1 SFLPVGTYLAR
12 RYRIVAPIS
21 RGGFGFTYKAIDTKM
36 VDETSQE
43 SDYVVIKEFFQQ
55 NVNVRN
61 TSTMRVAVNNS
72 NDFEV
77 NSKLRKGFI
86 REARRMYK
94 LRHPNIVRVS
104 DFIEDENGTSYYIMD
119 YVEGEPLSSFIRN
132 HGALSEDFA
141 LKLIRQLLDALSYV
155 HQQHHLLHL
164 DIKPSNLMFDGH
176 DHIVLIDFGA
186 SKIIVTDPNDVNHST
201 ILSHTKGY
209 APIEQNSQSLHLLE
223 PRTDLYAVGATL
235 YHMLTGVRPPE
246 CSEISQ
252 FDKPSSAF
260 ALKAPL
266 PPSVSARTVT
276 LINRL
281 MAFRIVDRPAN
292 AQTVL
297 NYLDDREADDDSIV
311 TLPLGH
317 AGAWMKHIVEDISTD
332 PQAPKEPLTPK
343 PQEPRKTQEQRKSQE
358 VRKSSEPKKAKKK
371 GGINL
376 PPPPSG
382 ASRTSRPVM
391 SATTPNYMVDKTSP
405 VMKPAKQ
412 AAASSNASAGN
423 ASGKETQPQA
433 ENNDKQ
439 DGCCLGRLILIVGL
453 LLALGFGVKYCVS
466 NQKYSL
472 IEDEET
478 SEASS
483 ALFEKIYY
491 DFSTS
496 EMPKF
501 VFQKVEGGTFDMGAT
516 PGQGSDAN
524 YDEKPVHQVTLSS
537 FYIGAYE
544 VTQAQYEEIMGDNPS
559 VNKGNNRPVECVSW
573 DDCQTFIEK
582 LNARKGD
589 FGVPSNMYFRLPTE
603 AEWEYAAREGQKSH
617 DYKYSGSDNV
627 DEVAW
632 YENNSGGQT
641 HDVGLKKPN
650 ELGLYDMS
658 GNVWEWCSD
667 RYNESYYASSPSTN
681 PTGASSDQK
690 RVRRGGSRGN
700 YGSSCRVSYRFY
712 STPTDRRVFLGFRLV
727 LAPK

>member
-1 SFLPVGTYLAR
+1 
-12 RYRIVAPIS
+12 
-21 RGGFGFTYKAIDTKM
+21 
-36 VDETSQE
+36 
-43 SDYVVIKEFFQQ
+43 
-55 NVNVRN
+55 
-61 TSTMRVAVNNS
+61 
-72 NDFEV
+72 
-77 NSKLRKGFI
+77 
-86 REARRMYK
+86 
-94 LRHPNIVRVS
+94 
-104 DFIEDENGTSYYIMD
+104 
-119 YVEGEPLSSFIRN
+119 SFIRN

-209 APIEQNSQSLHLLE
+209 APIEQNSQSLQLLE

-266 PPSVSARTVT
+266 PPSVSAHTVT

-297 NYLDDREADDDSIV
+297 DYLDNREADDDSIV

-343 PQEPRKTQEQRKSQE
+343 PQEPRKTQEQRKPQE

-405 VMKPAKQ
+405 MMKPAKQ
-412 AAASSNASAGN
+412 AGAAGN
-423 ASGKETQPQA
+423 ASGKEEQPQA
-433 ENNDKQ
+433 ENINYSI
-439 DGCCLGRLILIVGL
+439 LLLPMVLLFVALIVIH
-453 LLALGFGVKYCVS
+453 CVN

-478 SEASS
+478 SINETPADSVNEDVKGENVVVS
-483 ALFEKIYY
+483 FDKDYY

-496 EMPKF
+496 EMPLF
-501 VFQKVEGGTFDMGAT
+501 VFQKVEGGTFEMGAT
-516 PGQGSDAN
+516 QGQGQDNEGSDN
-524 YDEKPVHQVTLSS
+524 ERPVHQVTLSS
-537 FYIGAYE
+537 FYMGAYE

-559 VNKGNNRPVECVSW
+559 ENKGNNRPVENVSW
-573 DDCQTFIEK
+573 DDCQTFIEM
-582 LNARKGD
+582 LNARKSD
-589 FGVPSNMYFRLPTE
+589 FGVPSDMYFRLPTE
-603 AEWEYAAREGQKSH
+603 AEWEYAARGGQKSH
-617 DYKYSGSDNV
+617 DYKYSGSNDV

-632 YENNSGGQT
+632 NIDNSDYEA
-641 HDVGLKKPN
+641 HDVGQKKPN

-658 GNVWEWCSD
+658 GNVIEWCQD
-667 RYNESYYASSPSTN
+667 IYGSYSIDAVTN
-681 PTGASSDQK
+681 PTGASTGLN
-690 RVRRGGSRGN
+690 RVGRGGCK
-700 YGSSCRVSYRFY
+700 GSDSDFCRVAVRDAYEHNFSIA
-712 STPTDRRVFLGFRLV
+712 SLGFRLV
-727 LAPK
+727 LASK